1 MKRYTVAEYAKLKNT
16 SVQNIYAKIKRNT
29 LKHTTVDNT
38 VYVLIEEDDNS
49 IVISQDT
56 KTIKLNDNIN
66 KEFKQTKQEL
76 KKVKK
81 LLKQSLKDNQRLQSK
96 IDKNDQYIK
105 QLNKQLNKE
114 KDQSITV
121 LKQFISEQR
130 TLNHQP
136 IVNDDEIVVNE
147 VVKKNKKTKK
157 KNKK

>member
-1 MKRYTVAEYAKLKNT
+1 
-16 SVQNIYAKIKRNT
+16 
-29 LKHTTVDNT
+29 
-38 VYVLIEEDDNS
+38 
-49 IVISQDT
+49 
-56 KTIKLNDNIN
+56 
-66 KEFKQTKQEL
+66 
-76 KKVKK
+76 
-81 LLKQSLKDNQRLQSK
+81 QRLQSK

-130 TLNHQP
+130 TLSHQP